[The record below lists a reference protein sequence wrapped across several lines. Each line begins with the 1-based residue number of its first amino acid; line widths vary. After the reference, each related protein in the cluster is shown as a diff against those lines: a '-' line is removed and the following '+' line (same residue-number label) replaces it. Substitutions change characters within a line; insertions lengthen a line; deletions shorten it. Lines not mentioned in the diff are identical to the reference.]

1 MEDSMDL
8 ILSDEFE
15 YLTSENIKYLKCDK
29 SNRPKRK
36 RHVLDSSS
44 SLFDIATVLPN
55 VGEMEWNPADN
66 VHHSGKW
73 PMEEEKFAN
82 RLVLEFEAG
91 VLEDCKEGT
100 TLRSYLA
107 KTLRCAPMRVSKKFA
122 GKCIGTSLLYFGI

>member
-1 MEDSMDL
+1 LSAECPLPPAHNEISQEFDCDIDL
-8 ILSDEFE
+8 E
-15 YLTSENIKYLKCDK
+15 TSSPQNGPYNALNGDDK

-36 RHVLDSSS
+36 RHVLDPSS

-55 VGEMEWNPADN
+55 SGETEWNPAN
-66 VHHSGKW
+66 RHHSGNW

-100 TLRSYLA
+100 TLQS
-107 KTLRCAPMRVSKKFA
+107 
-122 GKCIGTSLLYFGI
+122 